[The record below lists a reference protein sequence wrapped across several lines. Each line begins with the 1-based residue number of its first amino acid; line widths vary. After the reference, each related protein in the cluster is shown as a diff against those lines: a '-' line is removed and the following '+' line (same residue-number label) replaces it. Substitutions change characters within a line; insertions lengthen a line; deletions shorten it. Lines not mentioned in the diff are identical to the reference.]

1 MVMNSV
7 TQRLGRRYG
16 LPLAALL
23 VTLASFALVLWW
35 DDSPGVLLLVAA
47 FGPPVTALLLARA
60 AVGSGVRWGRM
71 ARAFALGGTLI
82 PAIVIAVHGFV
93 LSVVFALVEPL
104 TDAGRSLFD
113 DLRVDAELLDVLTN
127 PWAVV
132 FLVELALVAP
142 IAEESLKPLAARIA
156 RPGSRR
162 DAFLLGAAA
171 GAGFAAVENVL
182 YASGWFWSFDWFL
195 PVAVLRSTGAALHL
209 LGAGLISV
217 ALYERRERMEK
228 RTSIAGMW
236 GIAVGVHALWNGS
249 IAVAIILYEEQARL
263 AGIGGSA
270 LEWGIALDVMLGV
283 IGMVLLG
290 AIVAAARW
298 ATPDRPTSVSAM
310 LDLARPTVI
319 AGWAGLAALMIVPAT
334 IMILVFPE
342 FVAF

>member
-1 MVMNSV
+1 MTSV
-7 TQRLGRRYG
+7 TQQLGRRYG
-16 LPLAALL
+16 APLVSLV

-35 DDSPGVLLLVAA
+35 VDSPAVLLLVAA

-60 AVGSGVRWGRM
+60 AAGGGVAWGPM
-71 ARAFALGGTLI
+71 VRAFVLGGTLI

-93 LSVVFALVEPL
+93 LSVVFSLVEPL
-104 TDAGRSLFD
+104 TAAGRDLFD
-113 DLRVDAELLDVLTN
+113 DLRVDPGLIGVLTN

-156 RPGSRR
+156 RPRSRR
-162 DAFLLGAAA
+162 EAFLLGAAA

-217 ALYERRERMEK
+217 ALYERRERMEN
-228 RTSIAGMW
+228 RTSVAGMW
-236 GIAVGVHALWNGS
+236 GIAVGIHALWNGS
-249 IAVAIILYEEQARL
+249 IAVAIILYEEQAGL
-263 AGIGGSA
+263 GGVAGST

-283 IGMVLLG
+283 IGMALLG
-290 AIVAAARW
+290 AIVVAAHW
-298 ATPDRPTSVSAM
+298 ATPERPTGFGQM

-319 AGWAGLAALMIVPAT
+319 AGWAGVAALMIIPAT

-342 FVAF
+342 FVAL